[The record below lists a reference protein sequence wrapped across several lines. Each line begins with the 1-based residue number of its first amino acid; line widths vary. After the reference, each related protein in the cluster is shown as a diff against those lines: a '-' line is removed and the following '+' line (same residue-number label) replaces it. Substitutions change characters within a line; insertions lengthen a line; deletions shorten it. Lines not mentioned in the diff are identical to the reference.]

1 MESKELEKEK
11 TETFTKSQIDI
22 FIIIN
27 IVVLALITYASTTLT
42 LGFFGSI
49 GDGTVQ
55 TSNWLTGLVND
66 ACKIFLPL
74 IVGIAIVKKKY
85 FLATF
90 IVFVIVGTM
99 GVSYMASQGL
109 DLNNS
114 NKVLV
119 ESSSKQ
125 ELVTERDKKETELK
139 NLLDEKTNLI
149 LGFQSEITKLPI
161 NYPTAKKELQNQKI
175 DAIDRYTKLTSPV
188 QGQIDTYNNKIQNYK
203 VDVSMTTSGYHA
215 IAKYTGMSVGDIAKY
230 KNIFMEVL
238 SLLLSL
244 CLGMLLSNRST
255 GIFDKVTDKISNFR
269 KNRKNPIISNNKPI
283 GDTVS
288 AMANDTWDTIDNLE
302 IGTNSFEAG
311 EVNGTQSEGNRKIGF
326 AVDRLV
332 QPSKSLETCIYTR
345 ADIHEYLK
353 YMYNNIKANNQSAG
367 QGAFKTNTYLSMKQI
382 KGIRYQLE
390 KLKIVRI
397 DHTANRTYILIP
409 SLIEAS
415 KLI

>member
-1 MESKELEKEK
+1 MNKELESN
-11 TETFTKSQIDI
+11 ETFTKNQIDI

-27 IVVLALITYASTTLT
+27 IIVLALITYASTTLT

-49 GDGTVQ
+49 GEGSVQ

-66 ACKIFLPL
+66 ACKIFLPML
-74 IVGIAIVKKKY
+74 IGIAIAKKKF

-90 IVFVIVGTM
+90 IVFMTVGTM

-139 NLLDEKTNLI
+139 NLLDEKTSLI
-149 LGFQSEITKLPI
+149 LGLQSEIKKLPI
-161 NYPTAKKELQNQKI
+161 NYPTAKKNLQQSIERTI
-175 DAIDRYTKLTSPV
+175 DKYTKLITPT

-203 VDVSMTTSGYHA
+203 VDVSMTVSGYHA

-255 GIFDKVTDKISNFR
+255 GVFDKVANKLGSFR
-269 KNRKNPIISNNKPI
+269 KNRKNPIGYK
-283 GDTVS
+283 GDVDGVT
-288 AMANDTWDTIDNLE
+288 AMAYDMGRPNNDFGALSTNLEVGTHSFEEYDTNHKGTGIQDKRITGFVYEKPDNTIDAE
-302 IGTNSFEAG
+302 IHKDIKVY
-311 EVNGTQSEGNRKIGF
+311 VNAVLDNPQNNAMQCLGLTSMHNITGYNR
-326 AVDRLV
+326 DRLR
-332 QPSKSLETCIYTR
+332 KAKDYLEH
-345 ADIHEYLK
+345 A
-353 YMYNNIKANNQSAG
+353 KALYVKG
-367 QGAFKTNTYLSMKQI
+367 TFTYINDMV
-382 KGIRYQLE
+382 
-390 KLKIVRI
+390 KLKS
-397 DHTANRTYILIP
+397 YI
-409 SLIEAS
+409 
-415 KLI
+415 